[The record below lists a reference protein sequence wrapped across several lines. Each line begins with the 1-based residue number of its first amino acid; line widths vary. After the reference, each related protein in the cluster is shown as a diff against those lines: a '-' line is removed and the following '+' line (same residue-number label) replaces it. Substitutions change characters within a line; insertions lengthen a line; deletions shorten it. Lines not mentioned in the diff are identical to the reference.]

1 MIAYGQAY
9 VGLQNPQCSVQQLW
23 RNWAPRNVF
32 FYTGFFM
39 LNHELLAIYKLF
51 SYKLAFSFFKWYAF
65 QATYFLLF
73 EMIPTE
79 MKNLKKVTC

>member
-1 MIAYGQAY
+1 
-9 VGLQNPQCSVQQLW
+9 
-23 RNWAPRNVF
+23 
-32 FYTGFFM
+32 M
-39 LNHELLAIYKLF
+39 LNHELLAIHKLS

-79 MKNLKKVTC
+79 MKNLKKVTCQLPVPTNQSQFNPPVEYQYFL